1 MNTLKDNMS
10 QVTDSR
16 VPKTRQ
22 SEVEQ
27 EGRRTQPLSRT
38 IQALRP
44 DGLALSWLVR
54 PLRPNSTLLLES
66 VAAQVQYHGRSS
78 L

>member
-1 MNTLKDNMS
+1 MNTLKDNIS

-16 VPKTRQ
+16 VPEAGQPK
-22 SEVEQ
+22 VEQ
-27 EGRRTQPLSRT
+27 EGRMTRPLSRT

-44 DGLALSWLVR
+44 DGLALSWIVR

-66 VAAQVQYHGRSS
+66 AAAQV
-78 L
+78 

>member
-1 MNTLKDNMS
+1 MNTLKDSIS
-10 QVTDSR
+10 QDTDSR
-16 VPKTRQ
+16 VPEAGQ

-44 DGLALSWLVR
+44 DGLALSWIVR
-54 PLRPNSTLLLES
+54 PLRLNSTLLLES
-66 VAAQVQYHGRSS
+66 AATQV
-78 L
+78 